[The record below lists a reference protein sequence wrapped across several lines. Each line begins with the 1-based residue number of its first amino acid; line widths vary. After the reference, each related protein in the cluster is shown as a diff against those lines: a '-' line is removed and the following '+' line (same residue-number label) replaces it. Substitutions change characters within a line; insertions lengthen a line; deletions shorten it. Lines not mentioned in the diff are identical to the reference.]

1 MLINKCLRLR
11 THLAAGTE
19 PNKTV
24 KTKHCAAF
32 RSVSSFGLRKRLG
45 RLLQVGR
52 LLEAFTGARR
62 ATARLRSQHL
72 AQLLEVDSAW

>member
-1 MLINKCLRLR
+1 MLTITYSPLLLVLNQTK
-11 THLAAGTE
+11 
-19 PNKTV
+19 PY

-52 LLEAFTGARR
+52 LLEAFIGARR

>member
-24 KTKHCAAF
+24 NKTL
-32 RSVSSFGLRKRLG
+32 RGLSVSSFGLRKRLG

>member
-1 MLINKCLRLR
+1 MLINKCLRSR
-11 THLAAGTE
+11 TLLAAGTE
-19 PNKTV
+19 PTKQS
-24 KTKHCAAF
+24 TKHCAAF

-52 LLEAFTGARR
+52 LLEAFIGARR